1 MPAKAKHPKVTTIVA
16 LINVGWGNQVFV
28 RGQGGGL
35 SWERGLPMTCNAS
48 GEWVWISTANDPTF
62 EFKLLL
68 NDIFWENGG
77 NHAVPR
83 GDTHEHEPIF

>member
-1 MPAKAKHPKVTTIVA
+1 MTTIVA
-16 LINVGWGNQVFV
+16 RINVGWGNQVFV

-48 GEWVWISTANDPTF
+48 EEWVWISTAGDPAF
-62 EFKLLL
+62 EFKYLL

-77 NHAVPR
+77 NHTVSR
-83 GDTHEHEPIF
+83 GDTHVHEPLF